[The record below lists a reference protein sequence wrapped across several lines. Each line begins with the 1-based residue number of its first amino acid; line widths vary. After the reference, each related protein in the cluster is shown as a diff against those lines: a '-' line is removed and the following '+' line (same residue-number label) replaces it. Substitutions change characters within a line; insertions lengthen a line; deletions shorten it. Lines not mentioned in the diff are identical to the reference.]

1 MYKITAD
8 TTDNAQNSNLDVLE
22 FNIDKNNPE
31 ITMFKFGNQDDNKP
45 FYKHYYGY
53 FFKKATPLKVYVND
67 PGVSSELKM
76 LKFILIVMIK
86 TAQVKQKLQM
96 EHH

>member
-1 MYKITAD
+1 MLK
-8 TTDNAQNSNLDVLE
+8 NSNLDVLE

-67 PGVSSELKM
+67 PGVSSG
-76 LKFILIVMIK
+76 IK
-86 TAQVKQKLQM
+86 NVEIYLNLNL
-96 EHH
+96 